1 MYSMDDLL
9 YLVTLDGAEAL
20 WLRVGR
26 PLVIVLDGEQQTI
39 EGPSITPEDA
49 EHLLQN
55 IADSRQRREL
65 REHGEVHFIYRHRH
79 VTDFVV
85 RVRIED
91 DNVVIE
97 IS

>member
-1 MYSMDDLL
+1 MYSMNNLL
-9 YLVTLDGAEAL
+9 YLVTSDGAEAL
-20 WLRVGR
+20 RLKVGK
-26 PLVIVLDGEQQTI
+26 PPIVVLDGEPHAI
-39 EGPSITPEDA
+39 EGPPITPEDA

-65 REHGEVHFIYRHRH
+65 RDRGEVHFIYRYRR

-85 RVRIED
+85 RIRIED
-91 DNVVIE
+91 ENVIIE